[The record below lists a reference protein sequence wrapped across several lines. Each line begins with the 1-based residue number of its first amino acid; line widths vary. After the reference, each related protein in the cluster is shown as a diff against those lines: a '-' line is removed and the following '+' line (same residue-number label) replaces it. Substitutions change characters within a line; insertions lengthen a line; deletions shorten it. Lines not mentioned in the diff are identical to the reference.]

1 MPSSSNISLSCRL
14 PCVHADSISEEMNR
28 GCCLN
33 QQQSGHPYV
42 VFMRMAFCA
51 ASFSS
56 VVLACAHTSIT
67 ARGSTKRRMCACVAK
82 KAVRALGEK
91 AVRAPWAC
99 RAAHPRAADP
109 RDSFHVHVH
118 VGSYRS
124 NSCCEYAIRLP
135 VPPVPVPVPV
145 PVLKEFNVCTR
156 VLYGTVSTCCTAEL
170 PPWKKEGAS
179 PAPRMDGKA

>member
-1 MPSSSNISLSCRL
+1 MCSMPSSSNISLSCRL

-82 KAVRALGEK
+82 KSRARSGRKSRARSGRAARRTRALLTR
-91 AVRAPWAC
+91 VTPTCTCTR
-99 RAAHPRAADP
+99 
-109 RDSFHVHVH
+109 VHVTC
-118 VGSYRS
+118 R
-124 NSCCEYAIRLP
+124 NSHRIAIQTALR
-135 VPPVPVPVPV
+135 VCHTGI

-156 VLYGTVSTCCTAEL
+156 VLYGTVSTCL
-170 PPWKKEGAS
+170 LYS
-179 PAPRMDGKA
+179 